1 MEALRSIGLGV
12 LIVLLQVLSSGFAK
26 SPSCSNGFDSEVFIF
41 RVQVQHLYRGRR
53 LGRVLF
59 NDCDGRAFH
68 IYNSADKRFQVDG
81 DGTVILKTRVTLH
94 EGQVFSVHAWDA
106 EGKKYTASVRVENE
120 ARTSHHHVQQEDTEA
135 FSPSQSE
142 TPLDLPVLEFSKSS
156 KGLRRRKRG
165 WVIPPVSFTEGSKGP
180 YPAEISKIQSS
191 RAKEI
196 RMVYSI
202 TGEGADQPPVGL
214 FTVNRNNG
222 SLYVTKP
229 LDREAKDKYVLQ
241 VHAFS
246 PDDKNVKE
254 DPMEFI
260 VNVID
265 QNDNKPI
272 FTQNPFLGSVPEA
285 SAKDFEFMTVTATDA
300 DDPNTAN
307 ADIRYSIISQNPQ
320 QPNPS
325 LFDINP
331 VTGGIRVKSG
341 GLDRENYPEY
351 TLLIQAADLE
361 GNGLVTTGTA
371 VITVTDSNDNAPQF
385 EKTSYNVSVPENKVG
400 AVVVKLPVTDGD
412 EPLSPAWSAKFRI
425 VGGNNGGF
433 FNISTG
439 PNKQEGIITTVK
451 PLDFELN
458 NKYTLLVA
466 AENDVPF
473 ASPLPTSTATVI
485 VNVQDVNE
493 APVFD
498 PVENQISKPEDLAVE
513 TELTVYTATDP
524 DTAKTQTVTYR
535 VGTDPAG
542 WLSVDRETG
551 LIRVRSPMDRES
563 PFMKD
568 GKYKA
573 LILAVDDDPVPATG
587 TGTLVIVLEDVN
599 DNAPVIEESKI
610 RVCNK
615 ESTPVLL
622 SVTDK
627 DGPGFADPYTVE
639 LQGDSRRDWTARM
652 NETKTGI
659 ELTLKNVLDQG
670 EYSVILR
677 VYDASKHFQNNTI
690 QATVCDCTGK
700 DFQCSDR
707 AVAGFGLPGILGILG
722 AILALLVLVLL
733 LLLFLKRKSTVKK
746 QPLIPP
752 DDDLRDNL
760 YNYDEEGGGEDDQDY
775 DLSVLHRGLDN
786 RPGVVRN
793 DEAPIFMPAPQYR
806 PRPTNPEEIDN
817 FIGDNLKA
825 ADNDPTAPPYDTLL
839 VFDSEGEGSKAGS
852 LSSLNS
858 SSSGDQDY
866 NRLNEW
872 GPRFKKLA
880 DMYGGGE
887 D

>member
-1 MEALRSIGLGV
+1 MQLV
-12 LIVLLQVLSSGFAK
+12 
-26 SPSCSNGFDSEVFIF
+26 
-41 RVQVQHLYRGRR
+41 
-53 LGRVLF
+53 
-59 NDCDGRAFH
+59 
-68 IYNSADKRFQVDG
+68 
-81 DGTVILKTRVTLH
+81 LH
-94 EGQVFSVHAWDA
+94 EWLGGLVVGLVGGSWSDA
-106 EGKKYTASVRVENE
+106 ACPTCNPAG
-120 ARTSHHHVQQEDTEA
+120 
-135 FSPSQSE
+135 PI
-142 TPLDLPVLEFSKSS
+142 LEVPDSS
-156 KGLRRRKRG
+156 AGLRRRKRD
-165 WVIPPVSFTEGSKGP
+165 WVIPPISLSENLRGVFPK
-180 YPAEISKIQSS
+180 EISKIKSS
-191 RAKEI
+191 LSKEI

-229 LDREAKDKYVLQ
+229 LDREAKDNYVLQ
-241 VHAFS
+241 VHAVS
-246 PDDKNVKE
+246 PDDYGVKE
-254 DPMEFI
+254 APMEII

-307 ADIRYSIISQNPQ
+307 ADIRYSIISQSPQ

-385 EKTSYNVSVPENKVG
+385 EKTSV
-400 AVVVKLPVTDGD
+400 L
-412 EPLSPAWSAKFRI
+412 
-425 VGGNNGGF
+425 
-433 FNISTG
+433 
-439 PNKQEGIITTVK
+439 
-451 PLDFELN
+451 
-458 NKYTLLVA
+458 
-466 AENDVPF
+466 
-473 ASPLPTSTATVI
+473 TSTATVI

-498 PVENQISKPEDLAVE
+498 PVEKIISKPEDLAVE
-513 TELTVYTATDP
+513 TELIVYTATDP
-524 DTAKTQTVTYR
+524 DTEKTQTVTYR
-535 VGTDPAG
+535 VGADPAG

-599 DNAPVIEESKI
+599 DNAPVIEERSI

-652 NETKTGI
+652 DETKTGI
-659 ELTLKNVLDQG
+659 ILTLKTALKPG
-670 EYSVILR
+670 EYNIILR
-677 VYDASKHFQNNTI
+677 VYDASKLFQDNVI
-690 QATVCDCTGK
+690 QATVCDCTGEYENCP
-700 DFQCSDR
+700 FIITQHMNNYFC
-707 AVAGFGLPGILGILG
+707 
-722 AILALLVLVLL
+722 
-733 LLLFLKRKSTVKK
+733 LKV
-746 QPLIPP
+746 
-752 DDDLRDNL
+752 
-760 YNYDEEGGGEDDQDY
+760 
-775 DLSVLHRGLDN
+775 
-786 RPGVVRN
+786 
-793 DEAPIFMPAPQYR
+793 
-806 PRPTNPEEIDN
+806 
-817 FIGDNLKA
+817 
-825 ADNDPTAPPYDTLL
+825 
-839 VFDSEGEGSKAGS
+839 
-852 LSSLNS
+852 
-858 SSSGDQDY
+858 
-866 NRLNEW
+866 
-872 GPRFKKLA
+872 
-880 DMYGGGE
+880 
-887 D
+887 

>member
-1 MEALRSIGLGV
+1 MEALRSLRLGV
-12 LIVLLQVLSSGFAK
+12 LIILLQVISSSFAE
-26 SPSCSNGFDSEVFIF
+26 SPPCSNGFDSEVFIF
-41 RVQVQHLYRGRR
+41 RVHGQHLYRGRR

-68 IYNSADKRFQVDG
+68 IYNSADKHFQVDG

-142 TPLDLPVLEFSKSS
+142 TPLHLPVLEFSK
-156 KGLRRRKRG
+156 LRRRKRE
-165 WVIPPVSFTEGSKGP
+165 WVIPPISVSENLRGVFPK
-180 YPAEISKIQSS
+180 EISKIKSS
-191 RAKEI
+191 LSKET

-229 LDREAKDKYVLQ
+229 LDREEKDKYVLQ
-241 VHAFS
+241 VHAVS
-246 PDDKNVKE
+246 PDDDGVKE
-254 DPMEFI
+254 APMEVI
-260 VNVID
+260 VTVID

-300 DDPNTAN
+300 DDPNSAN

-412 EPLSPAWSAKFRI
+412 EPQSPAWSAKFRI
-425 VGGNNGGF
+425 VSGNNGGF

-498 PVENQISKPEDLAVE
+498 PVEKIIYKPEDLEVE
-513 TELTVYTATDP
+513 TELNVYTATDP

-551 LIRVRSPMDRES
+551 LIRVKSPMDRES
-563 PFMKD
+563 PFVKD

-599 DNAPVIEESKI
+599 DNAPVIEEREI

-639 LQGDSRRDWTARM
+639 LQGDSRINWTARM

-677 VYDASKHFQNNTI
+677 VYDASKHFQDNII
-690 QATVCDCTGK
+690 QATVCDCKGE
-700 DFQCSDR
+700 DVQCSFR
-707 AVAGFGLPGILGILG
+707 GVAGFGLPEILGILG

-733 LLLFLKRKSTVKK
+733 ILLFTRRKGTMKK
-746 QPLIPP
+746 EPLIPP

-760 YNYDEEGGGEDDQDY
+760 YYYDEEGGGEDDQDY
-775 DLSVLHRGLDN
+775 DLGMLHKGLEN
-786 RPGVVRN
+786 RSGVFRN
-793 DEAPIFMPAPQYR
+793 DEAPTFLPAPQYR
-806 PRPTNPEEIDN
+806 PRPTNPEEIGN
-817 FIGDNLKA
+817 FIDDNLKA
-825 ADNDPTAPPYDTLL
+825 ADNDPTAPPYDTML

-866 NRLNEW
+866 NCLNEW

>member
-1 MEALRSIGLGV
+1 MNFGLLLVFFQMLATVRDVSSYQVYKGTEA
-12 LIVLLQVLSSGFAK
+12 
-26 SPSCSNGFDSEVFIF
+26 DE
-41 RVQVQHLYRGRR
+41 
-53 LGRVLF
+53 
-59 NDCDGRAFH
+59 
-68 IYNSADKRFQVDG
+68 
-81 DGTVILKTRVTLH
+81 
-94 EGQVFSVHAWDA
+94 E
-106 EGKKYTASVRVENE
+106 
-120 ARTSHHHVQQEDTEA
+120 SHHAD
-135 FSPSQSE
+135 
-142 TPLDLPVLEFSKSS
+142 LEFQGSS
-156 KGLRRRKRG
+156 AGLKRRKRE
-165 WVIPPVSFTEGSKGP
+165 WVIPPMSFLENGRGP
-180 YPAEISKIQSS
+180 FPKELVRIHSS
-191 RAKEI
+191 RAKET
-196 RMVYSI
+196 RMVFSV

-214 FTVNRNNG
+214 FTINRNNG
-222 SLYVTKP
+222 WLFVTKSV
-229 LDREAKDKYVLQ
+229 DREAKDKYVLQ
-241 VHAFS
+241 VHAVAA
-246 PDDKNVKE
+246 DGEVRE
-254 DPMEFI
+254 APMEVI
-260 VNVID
+260 INVID

-285 SAKDFEFMTVTATDA
+285 AVPNLEFMTVTATDA

-385 EKTSYNVSVPENKVG
+385 EKTSYSVSVPENKVG

-412 EPLSPAWSAKFRI
+412 EPQSPAWSAKFRI

-473 ASPLPTSTATVI
+473 ASPLPTSTTTVI
-485 VNVQDVNE
+485 VNVQDVNK

-498 PVENQISKPEDLAVE
+498 PVEKIIYKPEDLAVE

-535 VGTDPAG
+535 VGADPAG

-599 DNAPVIEESKI
+599 DNAPVIEEREI

-659 ELTLKNVLDQG
+659 ILTLKTALKQG
-670 EYSVILR
+670 QYSAVLR
-677 VYDASKHFQNNTI
+677 VYDASKLFQDNVI
-690 QATVCDCTGK
+690 QATVCDCTGEYENCP
-700 DFQCSDR
+700 FIITQHM
-707 AVAGFGLPGILGILG
+707 
-722 AILALLVLVLL
+722 
-733 LLLFLKRKSTVKK
+733 
-746 QPLIPP
+746 
-752 DDDLRDNL
+752 N
-760 YNYDEEGGGEDDQDY
+760 
-775 DLSVLHRGLDN
+775 
-786 RPGVVRN
+786 
-793 DEAPIFMPAPQYR
+793 
-806 PRPTNPEEIDN
+806 N
-817 FIGDNLKA
+817 FC
-825 ADNDPTAPPYDTLL
+825 
-839 VFDSEGEGSKAGS
+839 
-852 LSSLNS
+852 
-858 SSSGDQDY
+858 
-866 NRLNEW
+866 
-872 GPRFKKLA
+872 FKV
-880 DMYGGGE
+880 
-887 D
+887 